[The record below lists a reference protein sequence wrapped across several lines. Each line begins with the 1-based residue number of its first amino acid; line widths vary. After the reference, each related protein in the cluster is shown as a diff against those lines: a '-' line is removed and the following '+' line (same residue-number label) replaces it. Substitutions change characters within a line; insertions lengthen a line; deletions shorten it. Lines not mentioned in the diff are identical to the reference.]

1 MAIEYRFS
9 ARLSRRPGGT
19 STFAEECPGDESVK
33 ICPETKNGLSK
44 TRSDGSAGALARHD
58 PFLIFSARS
67 DFGIFHAGPR
77 VAAKKT

>member
-1 MAIEYRFS
+1 
-9 ARLSRRPGGT
+9 
-19 STFAEECPGDESVK
+19 
-33 ICPETKNGLSK
+33 
-44 TRSDGSAGALARHD
+44 LARHD

>member
-9 ARLSRRPGGT
+9 ARLSRRPGET
-19 STFAEECPGDESVK
+19 STFAEERPGNAAVK

-44 TRSDGSAGALARHD
+44 IRSDENTDALARHD